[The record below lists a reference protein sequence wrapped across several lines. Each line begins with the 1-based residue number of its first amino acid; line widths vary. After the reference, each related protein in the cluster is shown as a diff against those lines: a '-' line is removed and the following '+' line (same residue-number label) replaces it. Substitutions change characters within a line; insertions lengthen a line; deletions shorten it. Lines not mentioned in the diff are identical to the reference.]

1 MTLLIRLFSSLSLS
15 LLLLLLW
22 DNNGDH
28 GSRCGV
34 SSVFAFSVG
43 KLTITR
49 SSRTTTPISSSLVT
63 TLRSSSNDDNGA
75 ASASVSSALQPGDT
89 IAVIGASG
97 NVGKLVALRLSDTYN
112 VHGIVRD
119 ASSSSLRE
127 FFKGRL
133 VDDGEERK
141 TTKETGSIQLFEVD
155 LLEEL
160 ERQQKKDSLNKFGS
174 GSGASGYNK
183 SCPKS
188 LLAPLQT
195 AHAIVIC
202 TGTTA
207 FPTEAWSRNGEKDVT
222 SEVLQSLWETKFNV
236 KDTLQNLDSLGLNT
250 PNNIDSKGNRLL
262 IDAWEYAAE
271 VPKKRAILLS
281 SIGVQRRTEM
291 PFPILN
297 ACGVLDAKADAE
309 AYLIEKATTNNY
321 KYTILRPGQ
330 LFGGPYDNNYYLGTI
345 FELDKDSDTQELEMQ
360 VGDTLLG
367 DTLRSSVAEIT
378 AQLCDTN
385 TALNLDFAVVNVKG
399 SAPSVSQIQ
408 TKLQQL

>member
-1 MTLLIRLFSSLSLS
+1 MTLLIRMFSSLSLS
-15 LLLLLLW
+15 LLVLLLW
-22 DNNGDH
+22 DNIGNH
-28 GSRCGV
+28 GSRCGGV

-43 KLTITR
+43 KLTTTR
-49 SSRTTTPISSSLVT
+49 SSRTTSISSSFVT
-63 TLRSSSNDDNGA
+63 TLRSSSIDDNGA
-75 ASASVSSALQPGDT
+75 ASASALQPGDT

-133 VDDGEERK
+133 VDDGEDQ
-141 TTKETGSIQLFEVD
+141 TKGTGSTGSIQLFEAD

-160 ERQQKKDSLNKFGS
+160 ERQQKKDNLNKFGS

-188 LLAPLQT
+188 LLAPLKT
-195 AHAIVIC
+195 ANAIVIC

-207 FPTEAWSRNGEKDVT
+207 FPTEAWSRNGDKDVT
-222 SEVLQSLWETKFNV
+222 SEVLKSLWETKLNV
-236 KDTLQNLDSLGLNT
+236 QDTLTQLDALGLNT

-262 IDAWEYAAE
+262 IDAWDYAAK
-271 VPKKRAILLS
+271 VPQKRAILLS
-281 SIGVQRRTEM
+281 SIGVQRRTAM

-309 AYLIEKATTNNY
+309 AYLTEQAKNNDY
-321 KYTILRPGQ
+321 TYTILRPGQ